1 MTTPLRLVI
10 FDVDGTLVDSQGD
23 IVAAMAAAFASVG
36 LPLPMRETLLSI
48 VGLSLDVAMPVLA
61 PDADDVVHAQLVQAY
76 KDSYMTLRAE
86 TGAAQSSPLYPGAL
100 DTLKALNAVP
110 DLLLGVATG
119 KSRRG
124 LDKLIEGHALEGLF
138 ITQQVADFHP
148 SKPHPSMVLQAM
160 ADAGVSA
167 DNTVM
172 IGDTSF
178 DMDMAAAAGV
188 RGIGVNWG
196 YHDREKLKN
205 AHLVIDAFSGLIPA
219 LNDVW
224 GLSV

>member
-23 IVAAMAAAFASVG
+23 IVAAMTAAFAVVG
-36 LPLPMRETLLSI
+36 LPIPARETLLSI

-61 PDADDVVHAQLVQAY
+61 PDADGVVHVKMVQAY
-76 KDSYMTLRAE
+76 KDAYMTLRADA
-86 TGAAQSSPLYPGAL
+86 GVAQSSPLYPGAL
-100 DTLKALNAVP
+100 DTLRALNGMP
-110 DLLLGVATG
+110 DILLGVATG

-148 SKPHPSMVLQAM
+148 SKPHPSMIMQAM
-160 ADAGVSA
+160 TDAGVSPE
-167 DNTVM
+167 DTVM

-196 YHDREKLKN
+196 YHDREKLQN
-205 AHLVIDAFSGLIPA
+205 AHLVIDGFSDLIPV
-219 LNDVW
+219 LNDFW
-224 GLSV
+224 GVAR